1 MPRLDPYESQVRL
14 NNTVNVTADAS
25 SFGGQSA
32 RALTN
37 VGREGENTANVINTV
52 EEAKSRM
59 RAAASM
65 TNADLNWRE
74 KMIAMQN
81 DPEFTEK
88 YGVDGSG
95 FADAFKDEF
104 ETFAREQIATS
115 SNRDRKYVEQG
126 MYNLGESLMGSA
138 MEYQAQV
145 GAAFASDT
153 LTKTIDNAAI
163 SAKLSPNQFTSIMA
177 NATLAVNSAAHID
190 PTTRRRFNETAAQNV
205 TTGAV
210 LGLLEKNGVAAANA
224 IKKGTMSFT
233 MLDEQ
238 GNPVQKKLSELVS
251 ASTFE
256 TLSNQADTVIKK
268 AESEQQ
274 QVYAD
279 IKSDIDTM
287 IEMAETPDDF
297 MAINEA
303 IVNNQGIFK
312 HKEMNELRVKMFKKS
327 KDIRDDY
334 DSMDRGNAFS
344 TGNAYLNPADNEAM
358 KDYNNY
364 YNKRV
369 APVLP
374 DMEPM
379 ERNTYLA
386 NMVAT
391 TKVMP
396 DNLKGDIRVAARSNN
411 PDLIASTVDFIDRLR
426 NANPHVIQDID
437 AKDLARLD
445 MINNKMASGLQASEA
460 IKQVDDALDVNNSA
474 VYDKRVAELKDL
486 KIDYRKKAL
495 SNFNA
500 PWYVKML
507 PGDSGSVQDLESNF
521 ATRQIAQIEN
531 DYRQA
536 YDTQYKLSGNTD
548 AAEKYANQVV
558 GGTYG
563 VTEINGTKQVMRNPP
578 DKYFGMDNV
587 DPVWM
592 REQMLEEARNV
603 LNNSWVE
610 PGTTADKDIML
621 VPVPFVTPRSAKEGR
636 PLYKLMLNR
645 PEGLVDVLGNNKY
658 FTFDKAAQIKKIV
671 DQQRIDENRSAFD
684 IITDPPPKRKALNK
698 KIADDKKRR
707 GQ

>member
-1 MPRLDPYESQVRL
+1 MPRLDPYESRVRL
-14 NNTVNVTADAS
+14 NNTLNVQADS
-25 SFGGQSA
+25 SAFGGQTA
-32 RALTN
+32 RALGG
-37 VGREGENTANVINTV
+37 VAREGENTANTINAV

-59 RAAASM
+59 RAAAFM

-74 KMIAMQN
+74 KMISMQN
-81 DPEFTEK
+81 DPEFADK
-88 YGVDGSG
+88 YGVDGSR

-104 ETFAREQIATS
+104 EVYARDQITMADG
-115 SNRDRKYVEQG
+115 RDRKYVEQG

-138 MEYQAQV
+138 MKYQAEV
-145 GAAFASDT
+145 GAQFASDT
-153 LTKTIDNAAI
+153 LTKTIDNASI
-163 SAKLSPNQFTSIMA
+163 SAKLSPDQYTSIMA

-224 IKKGTMSFT
+224 IKRGSLSFT
-233 MLDEQ
+233 LLDEQ
-238 GNPVQKKLSELVS
+238 GNPVQKKLSELVD
-251 ASTFE
+251 ARTFE
-256 TLSNQADTVIKK
+256 VLSNQADVVIKK
-268 AESEQQ
+268 AASEQQ

-297 MAINEA
+297 LAINAA
-303 IVNNQGIFK
+303 IEKNADIFK
-312 HKEMNELRVKMFKKS
+312 HKEMNDLRVKMFKKT
-327 KDIRDDY
+327 KDIREDY
-334 DSMDRGNAFS
+334 DSMDRGNAFA
-344 TGNAYLNPADNEAM
+344 TGNAYLNPADNDSV
-358 KDYNNY
+358 KDFNNY

-369 APVLP
+369 SPVLP
-374 DMEPM
+374 EMEPN
-379 ERNTYLA
+379 ERNTFLA

-396 DNLKGDIRVAARSNN
+396 DNMKGDIRVAARSNN
-411 PDLIASTVDFIDRLR
+411 PELIANTVDFIDRLR

-445 MINNKMASGLQASEA
+445 MINNKMASGLQPSEA
-460 IKQVDDALDVNNSA
+460 IKQVDDALDVNNAA

-486 KIDYRKKAL
+486 EIDYRKKAL

-507 PGDSGSVQDLESNF
+507 PGDSGSVQDVESNF

-536 YDTQYKLSGNTD
+536 YDTQYKLSGSTD

-578 DKYFGMDNV
+578 EKYFGMDNV
-587 DPVWM
+587 DPTWM
-592 REQMLEEARNV
+592 REQMLDEANRA
-603 LNNSWVE
+603 LSNSWVK
-610 PGTTADKDIML
+610 PGTSAEKDVIL

-645 PEGLVDVLGNNKY
+645 PEGLVDLLGTNKY
-658 FTFDKAAQIKKIV
+658 FTFDKGAQISKMVEEAKKPNNIEKLYG
-671 DQQRIDENRSAFD
+671 DTI
-684 IITDPPPKRKALNK
+684 PPL
-698 KIADDKKRR
+698 
-707 GQ
+707 GGVQ